1 MREDPRTKE
10 SEEAESKDGISI
22 MESGLLKP
30 NTLLSFGVSTLFST
44 SCASSGCRQENRAK
58 KAIIC
63 FVYLFILRF
72 GGHQTFIMIQRTLFW
87 HRYARQNHAVSD
99 WNERAVFIYSIPKN
113 AHFFLALYFDRRSRF
128 QSMTKLLNQP
138 RFINTNS
145 ELCSSK
151 TLNEHILSA

>member
-30 NTLLSFGVSTLFST
+30 NTLLSFGVSSLFST

-113 AHFFLALYFDRRSRF
+113 AHFFLALYFDRRRCF
-128 QSMTKLLNQP
+128 QSRTELLNP
-138 RFINTNS
+138 NRFINTIS
-145 ELCSSK
+145 DTYLLK
-151 TLNEHILSA
+151 MIKQYILSA